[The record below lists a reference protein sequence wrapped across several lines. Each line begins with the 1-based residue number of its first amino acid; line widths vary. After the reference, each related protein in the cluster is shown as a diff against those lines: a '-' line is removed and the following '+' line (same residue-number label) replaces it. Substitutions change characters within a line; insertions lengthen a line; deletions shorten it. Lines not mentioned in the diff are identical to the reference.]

1 MACCGASCHFA
12 ASSFQSLVMSRGDAS
27 GDGEGLALET
37 VLEHWP
43 EDLGFGV
50 REVNS
55 FQTLLCLSQ
64 QLYLPLR

>member
-1 MACCGASCHFA
+1 
-12 ASSFQSLVMSRGDAS
+12 MSRGDAS